1 MKKKKNYLDFV
12 PVCAPGYSWKLNE
25 KKLVEIEVQNK
36 GFYNWLAQKFFKR
49 PKVSYISL
57 DEYGSFV
64 WRQMDGQRTIYDI
77 SFLVKECYGEEAE
90 PLLPRLTKF
99 FQILYQNHYIG
110 YSTPLEKKKQARDQK
125 ILRIGSSPSS
135 RRAVAFFFGNG

>member
-36 GFYNWLAQKFFKR
+36 GFYNWLAQKLFKR

-110 YSTPLEKKKQARDQK
+110 YSTPLEKKKQA
-125 ILRIGSSPSS
+125 
-135 RRAVAFFFGNG
+135 

>member
-77 SFLVKECYGEEAE
+77 QLSGKGTLRRRGGAASSAPYKVFPDSVSESLYRIQYSAGEKETSIEIRKY
-90 PLLPRLTKF
+90 
-99 FQILYQNHYIG
+99 
-110 YSTPLEKKKQARDQK
+110 
-125 ILRIGSSPSS
+125 
-135 RRAVAFFFGNG
+135 